1 MLSSIVNTLK
11 GNGLP
16 GIDQCEEIQIESRRK
31 DILFLGPKYW
41 SFILSFLWMHETASQ
56 FVDPYSL
63 IPDPDPSFFVIQDPD
78 LDPCFLS
85 LKD

>member
-1 MLSSIVNTLK
+1 MLTSTIGTIK
-11 GNGLP
+11 GNSLP

-56 FVDPYSL
+56 VFDPYSL
-63 IPDPDPSFFVIQDPD
+63 NPDPGFFVIPDPDP
-78 LDPCFLS
+78 DPCFLS
-85 LKD
+85 PKD